1 MSENQ
6 EPVMSAEAAQQVEHA
21 HVAIGETIKTL
32 IDSGMQPA
40 ALATALG
47 GQFVNFISLTAA
59 MQGLPRDELVPRV
72 VEAVQALEPFALSQ
86 YDRVR
91 AEMNAKKAD
100 DANEQQ

>member
-1 MSENQ
+1 MSENE
-6 EPVMSAEAAQQVEHA
+6 EPVMSVETARQIDHA
-21 HVAIGETIKTL
+21 HAAIGDTMKTL

-40 ALATALG
+40 ALGTALG
-47 GQFVNFISLTAA
+47 GQFVNFISITAA
-59 MQGLPRDELVPRV
+59 MQGLPRDELVSRV

-91 AEMNAKKAD
+91 AEMDVKKAD

>member
-1 MSENQ
+1 MTEENNA
-6 EPVMSAEAAQQVEHA
+6 MTAEAAQQIEHA
-21 HVAIGETIKTL
+21 HAAIGNTLKTL
-32 IDSGMQPA
+32 IDSGMEPA

-59 MQGLPRDELVPRV
+59 MQELPRAELMPRV

-91 AEMNAKKAD
+91 AEMDTKKAD